1 MELDELKTGI
11 KSRLEDGMR
20 PATVPTLTRI
30 PRSHSPLVRIR
41 RNIRIELALYL
52 LCAIG
57 YVILSI
63 QSPDL
68 AFKVYSMSVVIVC
81 LPLFWVLYAFHRRIS
96 VILQSADTVRDS
108 ISELLSALKR
118 YRRIYLYLS
127 TLLVPF
133 FVLYMI
139 LLDYLIGGVD
149 GPSDPDMYSNRL
161 FWGVMI
167 AVTALSTLAVYFLNR
182 LYIHWMYGR
191 HIRELETTLA
201 DFDDPVSE

>member
-1 MELDELKTGI
+1 MELDELKTGL
-11 KSRLEDGMR
+11 KSRLEDGMP
-20 PATVPTLTRI
+20 PASVPALTRI

-41 RNIRIELALYL
+41 RNIRIELALYVI
-52 LCAIG
+52 CAIG

-81 LPLFWVLYAFHRRIS
+81 LPFLWVLYAFHRRIS

-108 ISELLSALKR
+108 ISDLLSALKR

-133 FVLYMI
+133 FVLYMM
-139 LLDYLIGGVD
+139 LLDHLLGAAD
-149 GPSDPDMYSNRL
+149 GSSDSDAYSDRL
-161 FWGVMI
+161 FWGFMV
-167 AVTALSTLAVYFLNR
+167 ALTALSTLAVYFLNR

-191 HIRELETTLA
+191 HIRELEATLA
-201 DFDDPVSE
+201 DFEDPVAE

>member
-11 KSRLEDGMR
+11 NSRLEDGMR
-20 PATVPTLTRI
+20 PAPVPTLTRI
-30 PRSHSPLVRIR
+30 PRSHSPLVRIQ

-52 LCAIG
+52 FCAIG
-57 YVILSI
+57 YVVLSI

-68 AFKVYSMSVVIVC
+68 AFKVYIMSVVIVC
-81 LPLFWVLYAFHRRIS
+81 LPILWVLYAFHRRIS
-96 VILQSADTVRDS
+96 VILPSADTVRDS
-108 ISELLSALKR
+108 ISDLLSALKR

-149 GPSDPDMYSNRL
+149 GPSDPDMYSDRL

-191 HIRELETTLA
+191 HISELEATLA
-201 DFDDPVSE
+201 DFDDVVAE